1 MKQYNGILAGALV
14 ALILCSH
21 LYVNAQSDSIFALD
35 SVEINA
41 QSLRHQSISGHQQ
54 QWNARQLQAFSGGG
68 LDQVLAQQ
76 TGVFVKSYGGGSL
89 ATTSIRGGSAGHTAV
104 IWNGLPIQS
113 PMLGQLDL
121 SLLPID
127 FVDELQ
133 IQYGGNSAM
142 WGSGAIGGTILLNN
156 QFRLEK
162 TSKLQYQGSIG
173 SFGQQAH
180 QVGAQWS
187 NQKFGVRT
195 RVLTQQAEN
204 DFWYT
209 IRQDLPQKQQTH
221 AALNRKGIMQEVFWK
236 PNAKQSFSAHFWGQ
250 DNFRELPPTTVQSRS
265 EATQA
270 DKSLRLSLNWQRL
283 GKRSILKARVGL
295 FQEQLNFID
304 PPNLIA
310 SNSQFRTLISEV
322 EQLNYLRGG
331 HQMTTGAHF
340 QWTEALSAGY
350 NEPVQQQNLAFF
362 IKDQFSIKQWLFQAS
377 ARQQFTDFS
386 VLPTVWNAEFNRSLG
401 ANLKL
406 SGKVSRNYR
415 LPTLND
421 QFWAPG
427 GNPDLKAEQGYSQ
440 ELGLVY
446 QRLSERSVLDLSVFG
461 YNRNIQNWIMWSV
474 ANGDI
479 FWSAQNIAKVWSRGL
494 ESRFGYTIK
503 RSQQVYK
510 ISGGYDFTRST
521 NQVAI
526 EFPKIEAGRQ
536 LLYVP
541 LHQAFAGISWRW
553 KTLQL
558 SYQHRYTSS
567 ISTVNE
573 PMLEGYH
580 LAYAQIGYRWRMGQ
594 FSGYTHLKVDNVFN
608 RSYRVI
614 ERRAMPGRAIRF
626 GLSLNWEHP
635 HS

>member
-21 LYVNAQSDSIFALD
+21 PYANAQTDSIFVLD
-35 SVEINA
+35 SVEISA

-54 QWNARQLQAFSGGG
+54 KWNARQLQAFSGGG

-89 ATTSIRGGSAGHTAV
+89 ATTSIRGGSAGQTAV
-104 IWNGLPIQS
+104 VWNGLPIQS

-127 FVDELQ
+127 FVDELEV
-133 IQYGGNSAM
+133 QYGGNSAM

-156 QFRLEK
+156 QFRLERA
-162 TSKLQYQGSIG
+162 TKLQYQGSIG
-173 SFGQQAH
+173 SFGQQSH
-180 QVGAQWS
+180 QLGAQWA

-195 RVLTQQAEN
+195 RVLTQKAEN
-204 DFWYT
+204 NFWYS
-209 IRQDLPQKQQTH
+209 IREDLPLIQQSN
-221 AALNRKGIMQEVFWK
+221 AAIDRKGIMQEVFWK

-250 DNFRELPPTTVQSRS
+250 DNFRELPPTTVQNRS

-270 DKSLRLSLNWQRL
+270 DQSLRLSLNWQRL
-283 GKRSILKARVGL
+283 GKGSILKARAGL
-295 FQEQLNFID
+295 FQEQLNYLD
-304 PPNLIA
+304 PPNLIE
-310 SNSQFRTLISEV
+310 SNSQFRTLITEV
-322 EQLNYLRGG
+322 EQLNYLSAG
-331 HQMTTGAHF
+331 HQLTTGAHF
-340 QWTEALSAGY
+340 QWTEAISQGY
-350 NEPVQQQNLAFF
+350 PDPVQQQNLAVF
-362 IKDQFSIKQWLFQAS
+362 IKDQFQIKQWLIQAS
-377 ARQQFTDFS
+377 VRQQFTDFS
-386 VLPTVWNAEFNRSLG
+386 VLPTVWNAEFNRSLSPK
-401 ANLKL
+401 LKL

-446 QRLSERSVLDLSVFG
+446 QHLNEGSVLDLSAFG

-474 ANGDI
+474 AEGDN

-494 ESRFGYTIK
+494 ESRFGYSIK

-510 ISGGYDFTRST
+510 ISGGYDYTRST
-521 NQVAI
+521 NQVAL
-526 EFPKIEAGRQ
+526 EYPKIEAGSQ
-536 LLYVP
+536 LFYVP
-541 LHQAFAGISWRW
+541 QHQAFAGFSWRY
-553 KTLQL
+553 KELQL

-567 ISTVNE
+567 V
-573 PMLEGYH
+573 
-580 LAYAQIGYRWRMGQ
+580 
-594 FSGYTHLKVDNVFN
+594 
-608 RSYRVI
+608 
-614 ERRAMPGRAIRF
+614 
-626 GLSLNWEHP
+626 
-635 HS
+635 